1 MSNII
6 QKIIDNKH
14 KIVGIEIDGSF
25 YNVDYVSVNDANC
38 YNQLVVND
46 VILHCYTTNTDTNVT
61 ENYYFEVK
69 DIQNAKKIKLYKLEE
84 I

>member
-14 KIVGIEIDGSF
+14 KIVGIEIDGNF
-25 YNVDYVSVNDANC
+25 YNVDYVS
-38 YNQLVVND
+38 VND

-61 ENYYFEVK
+61 ENYYVEVK

>member
-14 KIVGIEIDGSF
+14 KIVGIEIDGNF
-25 YNVDYVSVNDANC
+25 YNVDYVS
-38 YNQLVVND
+38 VND

>member
-1 MSNII
+1 MTNII

-14 KIVGIEIDGSF
+14 KIVGIEIDGNF

-38 YNQLVVND
+38 YNQLV
-46 VILHCYTTNTDTNVT
+46 TDTNVT